1 MVQQYGD
8 WCNAGWD
15 KVSLLQHEEKAY
27 ASLDTDPGC
36 IPARRVF
43 WLPHRANKPGPRL
56 CTPGAR
62 PHSRM
67 AQVATFF
74 SFPSRAGVYPL
85 SLYWVPGTL
94 ARCRSMPVLL
104 ILLCCAL
111 FPLQFVPPSRPLP
124 DQVTRLRP
132 ETTTTP
138 FASPAR
144 CSTFPHVRELRKP
157 PNLPPYPPS
166 LPGLINS
173 SCSSPLLL
181 PFHFCNNISS
191 FFDLPIQFSIN
202 SNQCPFI
209 LHTWAFIL
217 SPLVKYIT
225 SHQNKCQPIDV
236 DPSRSSSSSS
246 TTTIFGY

>member
-27 ASLDTDPGC
+27 ASFDTDPGC

-56 CTPGAR
+56 CAPGAR

-74 SFPSRAGVYPL
+74 PFPSRASVYPL

-94 ARCRSMPVLL
+94 ARYRSMPVLL

-111 FPLQFVPPSRPLP
+111 FPLQSIPPSRPLP

-138 FASPAR
+138 S
-144 CSTFPHVRELRKP
+144 
-157 PNLPPYPPS
+157 
-166 LPGLINS
+166 
-173 SCSSPLLL
+173 LLL
-181 PFHFCNNISS
+181 LAAPH
-191 FFDLPIQFSIN
+191 
-202 SNQCPFI
+202 
-209 LHTWAFIL
+209 
-217 SPLVKYIT
+217 SPMCA
-225 SHQNKCQPIDV
+225 S
-236 DPSRSSSSSS
+236 
-246 TTTIFGY
+246 